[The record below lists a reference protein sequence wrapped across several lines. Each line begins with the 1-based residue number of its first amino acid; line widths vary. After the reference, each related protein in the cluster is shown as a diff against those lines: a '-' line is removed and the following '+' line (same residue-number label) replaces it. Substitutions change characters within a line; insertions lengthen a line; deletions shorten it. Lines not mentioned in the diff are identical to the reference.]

1 MTRGNQ
7 REIDRARA
15 QARSAKSAGGDK
27 REGSKLQ
34 KNAQDGGALEAKRAK
49 KEEEARKQKEVA
61 EATAAYNAQVAAA
74 AAAAKKK

>member
-15 QARSAKSAGGDK
+15 QARSAKNAGGDK

-34 KNAQDGGALEAKRAK
+34 RNENDKNALEEKRKKKLAEEAKK
-49 KEEEARKQKEVA
+49 KEMED
-61 EATAAYNAQVAAA
+61 ATAAYNAQL
-74 AAAAKKK
+74 AAAAKAKK